1 MTHPYHLCL
10 LGWGG
15 GVLQVARAERR
26 SQWPAR
32 VNIHSLQALVAVG
45 NDRFM
50 LCKGQTLEV
59 MNPLEHSME
68 AEGIR
73 VEV

>member
-1 MTHPYHLCL
+1 M
-10 LGWGG
+10 
-15 GVLQVARAERR
+15 LQVARAERR